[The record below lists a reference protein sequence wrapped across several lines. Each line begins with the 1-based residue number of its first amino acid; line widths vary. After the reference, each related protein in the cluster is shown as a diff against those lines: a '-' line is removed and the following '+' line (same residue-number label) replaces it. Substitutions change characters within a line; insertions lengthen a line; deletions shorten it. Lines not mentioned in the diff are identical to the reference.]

1 MNRMKVCLVTLLLV
15 FSTPIFGQKMLVR
28 NFDNDVEVSVDTFVV
43 DDYIV
48 IGHAKKG
55 KKIHNF
61 QGRIT
66 GIFADRNVV
75 RVFDYAR
82 STRFMSVVGKK
93 IDIDN
98 IIAVDRPDSEKMKQ
112 RQKRAIAATTVGVVG
127 AGVGGDVG
135 SVMGA
140 AAVAGNVTSD
150 FTSRIKTDKQTVK
163 VEIIE
168 Q

>member
-1 MNRMKVCLVTLLLV
+1 MKKITIITLFLICAA
-15 FSTPIFGQKMLVR
+15 PIFSQKLLVR
-28 NFDNDVEVSVDTFVV
+28 NFTDGVEVSVDTFVV

-48 IGHAKKG
+48 IGHAKEG

-82 STRFMSVVGKK
+82 TTRVMSVVGKK

-98 IIAVDRPDSEKMKQ
+98 IVAVDRPDAEKMKQ
-112 RQKRAIAATTVGVVG
+112 RQNRAIAATAVGAAG

-135 SVMGA
+135 TVMEA
-140 AAVAGNVTSD
+140 TAIAGSLTSD

-163 VEIIE
+163 VEILE
-168 Q
+168 E